1 MDKTI
6 MMELK
11 AFFLNLHNQDFFFQL
26 VNFVI
31 LMVPRQ
37 KSALFSKIGHKMYH
51 LRKQD
56 NG

>member
-11 AFFLNLHNQDFFFQL
+11 AFFLNLHNKDFFQL
-26 VNFVI
+26 INFVI
-31 LMVPRQ
+31 LMVPCQ

-56 NG
+56 KG